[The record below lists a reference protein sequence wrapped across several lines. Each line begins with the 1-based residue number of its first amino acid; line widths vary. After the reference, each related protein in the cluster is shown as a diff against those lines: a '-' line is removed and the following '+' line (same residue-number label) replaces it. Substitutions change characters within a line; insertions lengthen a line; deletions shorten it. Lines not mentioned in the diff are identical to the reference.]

1 MLCCRCPL
9 PTCFLARIIA
19 TSLRP
24 MVFTWRCAAEG
35 WWSLTLRTKDRGA
48 EAGGG
53 GHGFGN
59 EVLEV
64 REVKPGDAGLE
75 EERR

>member
-1 MLCCRCPL
+1 M
-9 PTCFLARIIA
+9 
-19 TSLRP
+19 
-24 MVFTWRCAAEG
+24 
-35 WWSLTLRTKDRGA
+35 RTKDRGA